1 MAQSLQ
7 IPVEINLKTKSDDFD
22 KITNKIKNTKAE
34 IGITVTSAD
43 LKAIRSKIQGIL
55 SKVINVPV
63 GVNERSL
70 KQAQNRVSSI
80 NAEPVRISVE
90 VDESSLNSARSA
102 INSVSGS
109 SGSNAFSSLLGGSGL
124 SSFSSLFGS
133 GGGLLSSITGIG
145 SSLGL
150 VGSGFS
156 AVTRLGSTFFKTV
169 GTLAQATIGI
179 FSKVVGGIKKV
190 ATTIGG
196 AINNIKSKFNILNST
211 LARGL
216 SLAALTAL
224 GKKCLELSS
233 DLIEV
238 QNVVDTTFGESS
250 NIINEFAANALKS
263 FGLTE
268 LQAKKYAS
276 TLGAIAKASGESDDA
291 TLQMSTNLTK
301 LTADVASFFN
311 YDYDTA
317 FNKIRS
323 GLTGET
329 EPLKDLGVVMTVA
342 NLEQYRLAQ
351 GIKTAYSEMSSA
363 EQMALR
369 YNYIMQALTD
379 TQGDFN
385 KTQASWA
392 NQLRIL
398 QGQAQQLGAIL
409 GNLLQKVL
417 YPVLTVVNAILSRA
431 IAMGNVLAKAFGF
444 DTKSINESQSG
455 ASDTSSPNVATA
467 TDKEAKSQDNLAKST
482 KKATTEKKKQNK
494 EREKELSSVHK
505 LNILNKKQ
513 AESAKAST
521 GSGTKKSSTPNTAGT
536 GVGGALGFD
545 LLDYADVTNK
555 GAEETETAFEK
566 FINKMKDLASKGDFE
581 GIGASLAEQINGLVE
596 KINFEKV
603 EEKLIDFVTKVGRVI
618 NGFVE
623 KLDAGLIGEKLG
635 EFFNVIIHTVNA
647 FYETINF
654 EKIGAKIAEGLNGL
668 FAKVDWAGLGVFLLN
683 KINSV
688 FQTLAGFVTTFDW
701 LSFGDDLSEMINSAF
716 DSIDFES
723 IETTVTEGVNGLTTT
738 IGEILWGTDWGDK
751 GEKFGKSFAK
761 IVKGIKWDEI
771 GTNLGKALSGLLDF
785 AVSFLEQ
792 LINGDS
798 LDGIADGI
806 KNFFGTFFD
815 EAKNKDLPKRIQDLI
830 NNAFK
835 KLNGFLDEIPWK
847 DIYTKIHD
855 FISGLDWLGILGAI
869 AKILLGGLSILINA
883 ALSLV
888 TSIFTQVGKAVG
900 DWMTKI
906 KDKIV
911 DAFTSAFDKVKTM
924 ITDTINRIKTGIID
938 TLNKIPGVNLPGGST
953 SSGGGHSFASNSQDT
968 PVVYSSSM
976 SVPHLAKGAVIP
988 PNNKFLAMLG
998 DQKSGTNIETPL
1010 STMVQAFKSALS
1022 DSNYSGMGD
1031 IYIPIYVNNEL
1042 TNEELIRKQDIER
1055 YRSNGKH

>member
-7 IPVEINLKTKSDDFD
+7 IPVEINLKTNKEDFD

-70 KQAQNRVSSI
+70 KQAQERVSSI
-80 NAEPVRISVE
+80 NAAPVRISVE

-102 INSVSGS
+102 INSVSDS
-109 SGSNAFSSLLGGSGL
+109 YSSNAFNRLLGGSGL
-124 SSFSSLFGS
+124 SSFSRLFGS
-133 GGGLLSSITGIG
+133 SNGLLSSITRMG

-156 AVTRLGSTFFKTV
+156 AATRLGSTFFRTI
-169 GTLAQATIGI
+169 GTLAQATVGL
-179 FSKVVGGIKKV
+179 FTKVVNGIKKI

-211 LARGL
+211 LAKGL

-224 GKKCLELSS
+224 SKKCLELSS

-238 QNVVDTTFGESS
+238 QNVVDTTFGKSS
-250 NIINEFAANALKS
+250 NVINDFAESALKN

-268 LQAKKYAS
+268 LQAKKYVS
-276 TLGAIAKASGESDDA
+276 TLGAIAKASGESDEA
-291 TLQMSTNLTK
+291 TLQMSTSLTK

-392 NQLRIL
+392 NQLRVL

-431 IAMGNVLAKAFGF
+431 VAMGNVLAKAFGF
-444 DTKSINESQSG
+444 DTKTITDSQSG
-455 ASDTSSPNVATA
+455 TSEESSPSVATA

-482 KKATTEKKKQNK
+482 KKATAEKKKQNK

-521 GSGTKKSSTPNTAGT
+521 GTKKSSKPNTAGT
-536 GVGGALGFD
+536 SVGGLGFD
-545 LLDYADVTNK
+545 LLDYADVIDK

-581 GIGASLAEQINGLVE
+581 GIGASLAEQIDGLVE

-603 EEKLIDFVTKVGRVI
+603 EEKLIDFVTKISRVI
-618 NGFVE
+618 NGFVA
-623 KLDAGLIGEKLG
+623 KLDTGLIGKKLG
-635 EFFNVIIHTVNA
+635 GFFNTIVHTVNA
-647 FYETINF
+647 FYDTIDF
-654 EKIGAKIAEGLNGL
+654 KEIGTKIADGFNGL
-668 FAKVDWAGLGVFLLN
+668 FEGVDWAGLGLFLLN

-688 FQTLAGFVTTFDW
+688 FQTLVGFVTTFDW
-701 LSFGDDLSEMINSAF
+701 LSFGDNLSEMINSAF

-723 IETTVTEGVNGLTTT
+723 IEITVTEGINGLTTA
-738 IGEILWGTDWGDK
+738 IGEILWGTDWGEK
-751 GEKFGKSFAK
+751 GEKFGHSFAE
-761 IVKGIKWDEI
+761 IIKGIKWDEI

-798 LDGIADGI
+798 LNGIVDGI

-815 EAKNKDLPKRIQDLI
+815 EVKNKDLPKRIQDI
-830 NNAFK
+830 VNNAFK

-855 FISGLDWLGILGAI
+855 FISGLDWLGILGSI

-888 TSIFTQVGKAVG
+888 TSIFTQVIKSVG
-900 DWMTKI
+900 DWMIKI
-906 KDKIV
+906 RDKIV
-911 DAFTSAFDKVKTM
+911 DTFTNAFEKVKTM
-924 ITDTINRIKTGIID
+924 IKDTINNIKTGIID
-938 TLNKIPGVNLPGGST
+938 TLNNIPGVDLPGGST

-968 PVVYSSSM
+968 PIVYSSAI

-998 DQKSGTNIETPL
+998 DQTSGTNIETPL
-1010 STMVQAFKSALS
+1010 STMIQAFKSALS

-1042 TNEELIRKQDIER
+1042 TSEELIRKQEIER

>member
-7 IPVEINLKTKSDDFD
+7 IPVEINLKTNKEDFD

-70 KQAQNRVSSI
+70 KQAQERVSSI
-80 NAEPVRISVE
+80 NAAPVRISVE

-102 INSVSGS
+102 INSVSDS
-109 SGSNAFSSLLGGSGL
+109 YSSNAFNRLLGGSGL
-124 SSFSSLFGS
+124 SSFSRLFGS
-133 GGGLLSSITGIG
+133 SNGLLSSITRMG

-156 AVTRLGSTFFKTV
+156 AATRLGSTFFRTI
-169 GTLAQATIGI
+169 GTLAQATVGL
-179 FSKVVGGIKKV
+179 FTKVVNGIKKI

-196 AINNIKSKFNILNST
+196 SINNIKSKFNILNST
-211 LARGL
+211 LAKGL

-224 GKKCLELSS
+224 SKKCLELSS

-238 QNVVDTTFGESS
+238 QNVVDTTFGKSS
-250 NIINEFAANALKS
+250 NVINDFAESALKN

-276 TLGAIAKASGESDDA
+276 TLGAIAKASGESDEA
-291 TLQMSTNLTK
+291 TLQMSTSLTK

-392 NQLRIL
+392 NQLRVL

-431 IAMGNVLAKAFGF
+431 VAMGNVLAKAFGF
-444 DTKSINESQSG
+444 DTKTITDSQSG
-455 ASDTSSPNVATA
+455 TSEESSPSVATA

-482 KKATTEKKKQNK
+482 KKATAEKKKQNK

-521 GSGTKKSSTPNTAGT
+521 GTKKSSKPNTAGT
-536 GVGGALGFD
+536 SVGGLGFD
-545 LLDYADVTNK
+545 LLDYADVIDK

-581 GIGASLAEQINGLVE
+581 GIGASLAEQIDGLVE

-603 EEKLIDFVTKVGRVI
+603 EEKLIDFITKISRVI
-618 NGFVE
+618 NGFVA
-623 KLDAGLIGEKLG
+623 KLDTGLIGEKLG
-635 EFFNVIIHTVNA
+635 GFFNTIVHTVNA
-647 FYETINF
+647 FYDTIDF
-654 EKIGAKIAEGLNGL
+654 KEIGTKIADGFNGL
-668 FAKVDWAGLGVFLLN
+668 FEGVDWAGLGVFLLN

-701 LSFGDDLSEMINSAF
+701 LSFGGDLSEMINSAF

-723 IETTVTEGVNGLTTT
+723 IETTVTEGINGLTTT
-738 IGEILWGTDWGDK
+738 IGEILWGTDWGEK
-751 GEKFGKSFAK
+751 GEKFGSSFAE
-761 IVKGIKWDEI
+761 IIKGIKWDEI
-771 GTNLGKALSGLLDF
+771 GTNLGKALSDLLDF

-798 LDGIADGI
+798 LNGIVDGI

-815 EAKNKDLPKRIQDLI
+815 EVKNKDLPKRIQDLV

-835 KLNGFLDEIPWK
+835 KLNSFLDEIPWK

-855 FISGLDWLGILGAI
+855 FISGLDWLGILGSI

-888 TSIFTQVGKAVG
+888 TSIFTQVIKAVG
-900 DWMTKI
+900 DWMIKI
-906 KDKIV
+906 GDKIV
-911 DAFTSAFDKVKTM
+911 DTFTNAFEKVKTM
-924 ITDTINRIKTGIID
+924 IKDTINNIKTGIID
-938 TLNKIPGVNLPGGST
+938 TLNNIPGVDLPGGST

-968 PVVYSSSM
+968 PIVYSSAI

-998 DQKSGTNIETPL
+998 DQTSGTNIETPL
-1010 STMVQAFKSALS
+1010 STMIQAFKSALS

-1042 TNEELIRKQDIER
+1042 TSEELIRKQEIER